1 MQLPR
6 YRAEITVP
14 ARTILLLAGVFF
26 LGWAIVSVR
35 DALLLVFTGVFLGLV
50 FEFPTRALQRRTG
63 MPRGLA
69 ATVVVLGAVVV
80 LTALA
85 LVLLV
90 PLVETLRD
98 YLRELPELVSRLRE
112 SDELGWLGDSGAAGH
127 AQEGADQIASG
138 IPTAASAVLGVAGE
152 AAGVALAA
160 FTLTFVTLFFLTDV
174 ERLKAAVGS
183 VLHPEQGE
191 RWLGIWERV
200 TEMVSRWAIGVV
212 MIAIIAGAVQGL
224 TAFLLGSSFALALA
238 VIAGALDTIPN
249 IGATIAGF
257 VLSLTLLAEEGLTA
271 ALIMLA
277 VVLVYQQVEN
287 SIVAPTVQGRAT
299 NISGFF
305 VISGVTVFGA
315 LLGVL
320 GALIAV
326 PVTATIQILVQEITR
341 TRRAEIAA
349 EQAATV
355 RHASPY

>member
-1 MQLPR
+1 MNMR
-6 YRAEITVP
+6 
-14 ARTILLLAGVFF
+14 
-26 LGWAIVSVR
+26 
-35 DALLLVFTGVFLGLV
+35 
-50 FEFPTRALQRRTG
+50 
-63 MPRGLA
+63 RGLA
-69 ATVVVLGAVVV
+69 ATVVVLGTVVV

-112 SDELGWLGDSGAAGH
+112 SDELGWMGDSGAAGN
-127 AQEGADQIASG
+127 AQGGAEQVASG
-138 IPTAASAVLGVAGE
+138 IPTAASAVLGVAG
-152 AAGVALAA
+152 AAAAVALAA

-174 ERLKAAVGS
+174 ERLKEAVGS
-183 VLHPEQGE
+183 VLHPGQGE

-212 MIAIIAGAVQGL
+212 LIAIIAGLVQGL
-224 TAFLLGSSFALALA
+224 TAFLLGSSFALALG
-238 VIAGALDTIPN
+238 VIAGALDIIPT

-257 VLSLTLLAEEGLTA
+257 ILSLTLLAEEGLTA

-277 VVLVYQQVEN
+277 VVIIYQQVEN
-287 SIVAPTVQGRAT
+287 SIISPTVQGQAT
-299 NISGFF
+299 GISGFF
-305 VISGVTVFGA
+305 VISGVALFGA

-349 EQAATV
+349 EHAATI

>member
-1 MQLPR
+1 M
-6 YRAEITVP
+6 
-14 ARTILLLAGVFF
+14 
-26 LGWAIVSVR
+26 
-35 DALLLVFTGVFLGLV
+35 
-50 FEFPTRALQRRTG
+50 
-63 MPRGLA
+63 
-69 ATVVVLGAVVV
+69 
-80 LTALA
+80 
-85 LVLLV
+85 
-90 PLVETLRD
+90 
-98 YLRELPELVSRLRE
+98 
-112 SDELGWLGDSGAAGH
+112 GDSGAAGH
-127 AQEGADQIASG
+127 AQDGADQVASA
-138 IPTAASAVLGVAGE
+138 IPTAASAVLGVAGQ

-174 ERLKAAVGS
+174 ERLKGAVGS
-183 VLHPEQGE
+183 VVRPAQAE
-191 RWLGIWERV
+191 RWLGVWERV

-212 MIAIIAGAVQGL
+212 LIAIIAGTVQGL

-238 VIAGALDTIPN
+238 VIAGVLDTIPN
-249 IGATIAGF
+249 IGA
-257 VLSLTLLAEEGLTA
+257 LSLTLLAEEGLTA

-277 VVLVYQQVEN
+277 VVLIYQQVEN

-305 VISGVTVFGA
+305 VISGVTIFGA

-349 EQAATV
+349 EQAATI

>member
-1 MQLPR
+1 MPLPR

-14 ARTILLLAGVFF
+14 ARTILLLTGVFF

-50 FEFPTRALQRRTG
+50 FEFPTRALQRRTR

-69 ATVVVLGAVVV
+69 ATVVVLGAVIVV
-80 LTALA
+80 TVLA
-85 LVLLV
+85 LLLLV
-90 PLVETLRD
+90 PLVETVRD
-98 YLRELPELVSRLRE
+98 YLRELPELVDRLRD
-112 SDELGWLGDSGAAGH
+112 SDELGWMGDSAAAGH
-127 AQEGADQIASG
+127 AQTGADQVASG
-138 IPTAASAVLGVAGE
+138 VPTAVSAVLGVAGE
-152 AAGVALAA
+152 AASVALAA

-174 ERLKAAVGS
+174 ERLKGAVGS
-183 VLHPEQGE
+183 VLRPEQGE

-212 MIAIIAGAVQGL
+212 LIALVAGFVQGL

-257 VLSLTLLAEEGLTA
+257 LLSLTLLAEKGLTA

-305 VISGVTVFGA
+305 VISGVTIFGA

-349 EQAATV
+349 EQAATI